1 MATNTSNNRST
12 VLIMV
17 IAIIALLAIV
27 AYAVMQTPDRRTT
40 GERVG
45 DAVSSLSEGVE
56 NAGEQLQDR
65 TPAQKFGDAVEDA
78 GDRVERAT
86 E

>member
-1 MATNTSNNRST
+1 MAINNTNRST
-12 VLIMV
+12 VFIMI
-17 IAIIALLAIV
+17 IAIAALLAIV
-27 AYAVMQTPDRRTT
+27 AYAIMQAPDRRTT

-45 DAVSSLSEGVE
+45 DAVSNLSNGVE
-56 NAGEQLQDR
+56 EAGESLQDR
-65 TPAQKFGDAVEDA
+65 TPAQKLGDAVEDA